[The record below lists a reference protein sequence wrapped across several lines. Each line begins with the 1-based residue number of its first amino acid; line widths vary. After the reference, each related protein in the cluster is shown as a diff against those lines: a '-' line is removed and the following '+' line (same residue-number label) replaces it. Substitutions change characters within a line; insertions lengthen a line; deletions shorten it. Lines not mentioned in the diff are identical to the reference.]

1 MEKKKLNLSEPDII
15 HRSVFT
21 DIDTLLDTRLSLAY
35 ELDSEGMVD
44 MIKGTQKDR
53 YRTRLIDN
61 FGNISSDIFYQIYN
75 RRKKVLLYNAIITRI
90 PGLISE
96 QFTELYEKDPSVF
109 ALEEPP
115 KLIIN
120 LFPYNLTIEEQSN
133 LLEYFYKLIEYA
145 PIEFVYLPLNKITP
159 TFLKKQKIETIVMYE
174 AIKWLEVISAEED
187 LIANNILNIHCI
199 APAIVEPRTDKEKIS
214 KEIFDVQAQLLA
226 TILELHYVEADYF
239 SAVDIYLENEKE
251 E

>member
-133 LLEYFYKLIEYA
+133 LLEYYYKLKKYA
-145 PIEFVYLPLNKITP
+145 PIEIVYLPINKITP
-159 TFLKKQKIETIVMYE
+159 T
-174 AIKWLEVISAEED
+174 
-187 LIANNILNIHCI
+187 
-199 APAIVEPRTDKEKIS
+199 
-214 KEIFDVQAQLLA
+214 
-226 TILELHYVEADYF
+226 
-239 SAVDIYLENEKE
+239 
-251 E
+251 